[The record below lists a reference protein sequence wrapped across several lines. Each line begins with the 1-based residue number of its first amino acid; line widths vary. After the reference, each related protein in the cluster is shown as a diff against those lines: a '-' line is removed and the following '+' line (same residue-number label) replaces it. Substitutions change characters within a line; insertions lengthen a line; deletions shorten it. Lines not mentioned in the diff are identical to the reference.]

1 MAGRASQ
8 PLAWII
14 AFKVVKS
21 LTLVAIGVV
30 LLVTRR
36 TIPADDLLG
45 EIARWLHVPYTSRVL
60 QRALLSAASLTPQ
73 REALV
78 AGTAMAYGGLFATEA
93 VGLSVRA
100 GWARWLTIVATS
112 CLVPLECFE
121 LWRRPTLVRVG
132 ILLVNVAVVVY
143 LVRRKEMFEHPGR

>member
-14 AFKVVKS
+14 AFKVIKS

-45 EIARWLHVPYTSRVL
+45 EIARWLHVPYTSRLL

-93 VGLSVRA
+93 VGLSMRA

-112 CLVPLECFE
+112 CLVPLELYE
-121 LWRRPTLVRVG
+121 LWRRPTFVRVG
-132 ILLVNVAVVVY
+132 ILLVNIAVVVY
-143 LVRRKEMFEHPGR
+143 LVRRREIFEHRGR